1 MFAHIPPA
9 DYINK
14 IDTLE
19 GKTIYLI
26 IQFEKHPIDNKANF
40 SIGKFL
46 ALFQIICC
54 ECFHSIY
61 R

>member
-9 DYINK
+9 DHINK

-26 IQFEKHPIDNKANF
+26 VQFEKHPVDNKTNF
-40 SIGKFL
+40 SIGKTFR
-46 ALFQIICC
+46 IIQNYCL
-54 ECFHSIY
+54 
-61 R
+61 